1 MLMLSTLFKN
11 HTITTTSVIALG
23 LHILILFIFYG
34 VYRHNVNEFTLVNTN
49 TGETI
54 DKKHMWYY
62 ALVTHSTLGYGDVLP
77 KTNKGRMLVSI
88 HVFLVIILVGFFGSN

>member
-11 HTITTTSVIALG
+11 HTITATSVIAVVC
-23 LHILILFIFYG
+23 HILILLIFYG

-49 TGETI
+49 AGETL
-54 DKKHMWYY
+54 DKTHMWYY

-77 KTNKGRMLVSI
+77 KTNKGRRLVSL
-88 HVFLVIILVGFFGSN
+88 HVLLVIILVGFFGSN